1 MEQFLV
7 TTNMKVLPHLFH
19 KKYNCWY
26 FYFLVCF
33 WQSFLHHHHINI
45 KQFWKSNRESLQ
57 KYWKI
62 HEMVR
67 SDPYDQILT
76 ILQEIYNEENLEVKR
91 DPLIIILG
99 KTGWTAEANF
109 LGGPGRSPLP
119 AGICASRILW
129 GPNHPPRTRDC
140 SLLWTYFISPG
151 GTRQWM
157 TCSYL
162 FSMGLPSFPRT
173 SYAVPWGQE
182 VILYFSVSPATRKH
196 PAHDKCLLMRT
207 RMLLIL
213 IFKRTLRKYS
223 WLKSKNPELKILNAT
238 YLALFGKISEEF
250 SIALYYSDK

>member
-67 SDPYDQILT
+67 SDPDDQILT

-129 GPNHPPRTRDC
+129 GPNHPPPHPRLLPSLNLFHLTWWNETVNDLLLFIFHGFAFIPTYIACC
-140 SLLWTYFISPG
+140 SLRTGSE
-151 GTRQWM
+151 
-157 TCSYL
+157 SL
-162 FSMGLPSFPRT
+162 FLCIPS
-173 SYAVPWGQE
+173 
-182 VILYFSVSPATRKH
+182 
-196 PAHDKCLLMRT
+196 
-207 RMLLIL
+207 
-213 IFKRTLRKYS
+213 
-223 WLKSKNPELKILNAT
+223 N
-238 YLALFGKISEEF
+238 
-250 SIALYYSDK
+250 

>member
-7 TTNMKVLPHLFH
+7 TTNMKVPPHLFH

-129 GPNHPPRTRDC
+129 GPNHPP
-140 SLLWTYFISPG
+140 P
-151 GTRQWM
+151 
-157 TCSYL
+157 
-162 FSMGLPSFPRT
+162 
-173 SYAVPWGQE
+173 
-182 VILYFSVSPATRKH
+182 PATAPFSELISSHLVERDSEW
-196 PAHDKCLLMRT
+196 PAPIYFPWVCLHSHVH
-207 RMLLIL
+207 RML
-213 IFKRTLRKYS
+213 FPEDRK
-223 WLKSKNPELKILNAT
+223 W
-238 YLALFGKISEEF
+238 F
-250 SIALYYSDK
+250 SISLYPQQLGSILHMTNVCWWGRVCS

>member
-7 TTNMKVLPHLFH
+7 TTNMKVPPHLFH

-129 GPNHPPRTRDC
+129 GPNHPPYPRLLPSLNLFHLTWWNETVNDLLLFIFHGFAFIPTYIVCC
-140 SLLWTYFISPG
+140 SLRTGSD
-151 GTRQWM
+151 
-157 TCSYL
+157 SL
-162 FSMGLPSFPRT
+162 FLCIPS
-173 SYAVPWGQE
+173 
-182 VILYFSVSPATRKH
+182 
-196 PAHDKCLLMRT
+196 
-207 RMLLIL
+207 
-213 IFKRTLRKYS
+213 
-223 WLKSKNPELKILNAT
+223 N
-238 YLALFGKISEEF
+238 
-250 SIALYYSDK
+250 